1 VPMLDQRADDARI
14 PVEGGTA
21 SRVIDLSNP
30 WPDQPPWAE
39 GQPSPRLVPSQPLP
53 EYADARHHR
62 LAEAAL
68 ERFEASGDFRHGLA
82 ALVHAILSIDV
93 RDAGINR

>member
-1 VPMLDQRADDARI
+1 MSMVNQPAADTRI

-30 WPDQPPWAE
+30 WPDPPWAE
-39 GQPSPRLVPSQPLP
+39 GHPSPRLVPSQPQP

-68 ERFEASGDFRHGLA
+68 SEFERTGDFRHGLS
-82 ALVHAILSIDV
+82 ALIHAILSIDI